1 MVSAMHHALDHIRLN
16 IDLLKLGARIRDMV
30 QSGHQL
36 DGQY

>member
-16 IDLLKLGARIRDMV
+16 IDLLKLDARIRDIV
-30 QSGHQL
+30 HSGHQV